1 MKNKSRKRRNSR
13 ARRPVK
19 ILDPGRAAQTV
30 IGRSWTENYKAVTIS
45 LKKYFVPFHTSS
57 FFEDMSNQPIKK
69 LFLQFW
75 QSFIS
80 RIFFEKYTFFRDK
93 FYGLKI
99 YNNLTLVSG
108 LNLTFDLGWYDVFC
122 PHSDQK
128 YLTLSCAL
136 RKCHWSEIE
145 FSNDQFCFDNRA
157 EVDFQKEWDQS
168 HPQSIQSSHK
178 MPIVLYV
185 VQYTLFQLQHGALS
199 RFYIEIKSHKLTVVP
214 FFSLNFNQKCYG
226 DPSPSKSG

>member
-1 MKNKSRKRRNSR
+1 MATRKHYLVQWQNLMASHFESQVLKFSLFHCHLFPLCKTAFKNSFLTNRKPEDLLARRWLVNRIMAPPSYSSTRLHFNEEFKSRKPRNSR

-80 RIFFEKYTFFRDK
+80 WIFFKKYTF
-93 FYGLKI
+93 
-99 YNNLTLVSG
+99 S
-108 LNLTFDLGWYDVFC
+108 W
-122 PHSDQK
+122 
-128 YLTLSCAL
+128 
-136 RKCHWSEIE
+136 
-145 FSNDQFCFDNRA
+145 
-157 EVDFQKEWDQS
+157 
-168 HPQSIQSSHK
+168 
-178 MPIVLYV
+178 
-185 VQYTLFQLQHGALS
+185 
-199 RFYIEIKSHKLTVVP
+199 
-214 FFSLNFNQKCYG
+214 
-226 DPSPSKSG
+226 